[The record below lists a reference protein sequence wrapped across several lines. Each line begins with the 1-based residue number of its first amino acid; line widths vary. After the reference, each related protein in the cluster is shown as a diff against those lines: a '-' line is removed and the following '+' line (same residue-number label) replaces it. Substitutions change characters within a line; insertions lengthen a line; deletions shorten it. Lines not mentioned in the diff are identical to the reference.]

1 MPVQALVHLIGG
13 YRDGLKYRSG
23 GKITFNEEAFVRSR
37 SASVQPFLEKMLQLQ
52 IFRQFIDERL
62 DLLNSGR
69 GFSDEFELE
78 CVAFA
83 DRANNKRLK
92 NQYTAMTQ
100 NVRKE
105 SGAFVKAGLEKT
117 RVFFLTQPS

>member
-1 MPVQALVHLIGG
+1 
-13 YRDGLKYRSG
+13 
-23 GKITFNEEAFVRSR
+23 VRSR

-105 SGAFVKAGLEKT
+105 SGAFVKAGLAIKKPPKKT
-117 RVFFLTQPS
+117 NLKKTTKIFFLVFKIFNFL